1 MIYSYLTIITNE
13 HSRVIMVMIMGERA
27 NLGLAYE
34 VCNWRFNI
42 VENGMI

>member
-1 MIYSYLTIITNE
+1 MRYGYLTIIMNE
-13 HSRVIMVMIMGERA
+13 HSRAFMVRIMGERA